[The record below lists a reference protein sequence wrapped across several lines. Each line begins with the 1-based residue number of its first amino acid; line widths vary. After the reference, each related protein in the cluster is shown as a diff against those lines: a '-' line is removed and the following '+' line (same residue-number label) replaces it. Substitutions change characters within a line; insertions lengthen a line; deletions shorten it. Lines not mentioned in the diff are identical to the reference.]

1 MSEDNFKKLAI
12 PGFSNFIFNI
22 YHKHLLLFLQ
32 SCGPGFES
40 QTLHLRFFIL
50 IDLWCGKDENKWK
63 RGRDWPI
70 LKKHIY
76 YSSDTFFQ
84 NQMTWIQE
92 CYKTVIWRH
101 TVRIRSSPICYIK
114 LYRKDLKEAVND
126 LFTTLEE
133 RKINNCKKKFLF
145 SETIGE
151 QKLIFYRTMS
161 WWVLTTSARAGRHSM
176 SQHSISLYLIKSLRP
191 PSFSD

>member
-1 MSEDNFKKLAI
+1 MKKRPVLAHI
-12 PGFSNFIFNI
+12 
-22 YHKHLLLFLQ
+22 KKTHLILFRYFFPKPNDLNSRMLQ
-32 SCGPGFES
+32 
-40 QTLHLRFFIL
+40 
-50 IDLWCGKDENKWK
+50 N
-63 RGRDWPI
+63 
-70 LKKHIY
+70 
-76 YSSDTFFQ
+76 
-84 NQMTWIQE
+84 
-92 CYKTVIWRH
+92 CYLVAHQRS

-114 LYRKDLKEAVND
+114 LYRKDAKEAVND

-133 RKINNCKKKFLF
+133 RKINNCKNKLLF